1 MLLWCTASPPA
12 WAGQNTLFL
21 LGAHDISPIVL
32 NLPADPTGCFYG
44 SRAAAA
50 DVHAGA
56 AELPAA
62 PPTPS
67 PLPPPLVGRPDGNLA
82 KGVSDILATLKRE
95 TPFKAEE

>member
-32 NLPADPTGCFYG
+32 NLPADPLLI
-44 SRAAAA
+44 SRAEK
-50 DVHAGA
+50 D
-56 AELPAA
+56 
-62 PPTPS
+62 
-67 PLPPPLVGRPDGNLA
+67 GRPDGNLA